1 MVAPKSTSFA
11 SQIFTAAWMS
21 IALGFLIEIALI
33 IAAATFGKASD
44 VRPFI
49 ADLAGK
55 VSWSVLV
62 CVGISMGTV
71 AARAR
76 GAAMGVLGVISAPAA
91 FTLAKAAHKSAAA
104 ALDIAIA
111 AATSGPTAGQMM
123 LIRGAEYGL
132 LGRAAGILSRKPWG
146 RLPAYAT
153 LGLGMGAIAATLVLM
168 VTVRTSAAPPPP
180 LALVSKG
187 INEVL
192 FPLGCSIVLF
202 AANTLGERT
211 RLAVAT

>member
-1 MVAPKSTSFA
+1 MVAPKNTSFA

-33 IAAATFGKASD
+33 IAAASFGKASNM
-44 VRPFI
+44 RPFI

-62 CVGISMGTV
+62 CVGISIGTV

-76 GAAMGVLGVISAPAA
+76 GAAMG
-91 FTLAKAAHKSAAA
+91 
-104 ALDIAIA
+104 AL
-111 AATSGPTAGQMM
+111 
-123 LIRGAEYGL
+123 
-132 LGRAAGILSRKPWG
+132 
-146 RLPAYAT
+146 
-153 LGLGMGAIAATLVLM
+153 AATLVLM
-168 VTVRTSAAPPPP
+168 ITVRTAAAPPPP